1 MATMNDPV
9 ESLLEQPGQ
18 DGDDFA
24 YDVSASSARV
34 YSGPYPMMDHIMM
47 PVFEPTSELLRSTA
61 FELERN
67 EGDEKSEFCGNRV
80 RRARGERR

>member
-1 MATMNDPV
+1 MAKMNDPA
-9 ESLLEQPGQ
+9 ESLVDQPDQHG
-18 DGDDFA
+18 GDFA

-47 PVFEPTSELLRSTA
+47 PVFEPTSELLRSTS

-67 EGDEKSEFCGNRV
+67 GGDEKSEFRGNRV
-80 RRARGERR
+80 QRAHGEHR